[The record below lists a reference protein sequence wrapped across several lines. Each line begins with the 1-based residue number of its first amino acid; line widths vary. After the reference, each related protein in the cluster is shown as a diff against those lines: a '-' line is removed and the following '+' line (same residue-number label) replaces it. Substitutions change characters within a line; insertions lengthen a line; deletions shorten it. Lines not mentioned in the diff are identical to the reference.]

1 MTNDSLDQALE
12 IIIKAIEKSDISVY
26 DKVELLI
33 NINLFLKDYDNN
45 IKVLKRGKNEN
56 SKRIL

>member
-1 MTNDSLDQALE
+1 MTSDSLDQALE

-33 NINLFLKDYDNN
+33 NINLFLKDYEDN
-45 IKVLKRGKNEN
+45 IKVLK
-56 SKRIL
+56 KRKK